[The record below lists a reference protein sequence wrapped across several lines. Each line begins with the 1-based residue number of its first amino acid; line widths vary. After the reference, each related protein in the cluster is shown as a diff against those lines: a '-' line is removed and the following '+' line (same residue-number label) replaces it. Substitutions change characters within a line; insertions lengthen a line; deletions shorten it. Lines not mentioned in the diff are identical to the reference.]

1 MSNSATPMSKKGNEV
16 YDTKPIVIERIQ
28 DSFDLKDLKPPN
40 ELVIPITSVK
50 KDSKKFLHYF

>member
-1 MSNSATPMSKKGNEV
+1 MSKKGNEV